1 MLYDTI
7 LSDLDGTLRLRP
19 AVEADGAAVAAIYAP
34 YVTDTVITFDYEPV
48 SGEEFS
54 RRIRT
59 TLERYPY
66 LVAEENG
73 EIIGYAYASAFKGR
87 AAYDWSIETSIYIR
101 MDRRGQG
108 AGRALYEALETALRS
123 QNVLNVNACIT
134 YPNPAS
140 VAFHEK
146 LGYTTVAHFHRCGF
160 KLGEWRDVIWM
171 EKMLGEHQNPPLD
184 FIPFSK
190 LDREV
195 KEHEV

>member
-1 MLYDTI
+1 MNELMI
-7 LSDLDGTLRLRP
+7 RMAVPEDGPVL
-19 AVEADGAAVAAIYAP
+19 AAIYTP
-34 YVTDTVITFDYEPV
+34 YVTDTAITFDYEPV
-48 SGEEFS
+48 SGETFS
-54 RRIRT
+54 RRIQN

-66 LVAEENG
+66 LVAEKGG
-73 EIIGYAYASAFKGR
+73 EILGYAYAAAFKGR
-87 AAYDWSIETSIYIR
+87 AAYDWAVETSIYVR
-101 MDRRGQG
+101 MDRRGRG
-108 AGRALYEALETALRS
+108 VGKALYEALETALKA

-171 EKMLGEHQNPPLD
+171 EKMLGEHRNPPPA

-190 LDREV
+190 LIGR
-195 KEHEV
+195 